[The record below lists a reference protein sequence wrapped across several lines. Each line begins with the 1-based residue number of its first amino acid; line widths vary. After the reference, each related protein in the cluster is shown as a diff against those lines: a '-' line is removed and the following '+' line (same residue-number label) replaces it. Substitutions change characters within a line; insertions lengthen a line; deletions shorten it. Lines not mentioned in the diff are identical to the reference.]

1 VANAILFKVEFV
13 TKHFDLTDPQSAF
26 EFIFRVYNFLSVAK
40 ADNDNLERPKHRLLP
55 AKESVAQKNYQSFTS
70 AKRKHEEDQKTPAKK
85 SKPTPGTSARGEGGD
100 GFDNPS
106 VQREVTRAG
115 YTLTQ
120 PISEELTLLTPV
132 SRN

>member
-1 VANAILFKVEFV
+1 MANAILFKVEFI

-40 ADNDNLERPKHRLLP
+40 ADNDNLERPKHQLLH
-55 AKESVAQKNYQSFTS
+55 AKESVAQKNYPTFTS
-70 AKRKHEEDQKTPAKK
+70 AKRKHGEDQKTPPKK
-85 SKPTPGTSARGEGGD
+85 SKPTPGTSAGGGGD